1 MELIY
6 GSIQQGLIFGIMAIG
21 VYLTFRILN
30 FPDLTVDGSFTL
42 GGATAAILI
51 VNGTNPWLATL
62 AAVLAGAL
70 AGIITGVLH
79 TKGKINGLLAGILTM
94 IALYSINLRV
104 MGKKSNLSMLRE
116 DTIVTMVK
124 DNPLLKDVR
133 WLQNLILVLVF
144 AVIVLIVKF
153 FIDWFLHTD
162 LGMSI
167 RATGD
172 NPRMIGSL
180 GVNTDKTI
188 IIGLA
193 ISNGLVGLAGSIN
206 AQFQG
211 FADVQM
217 GVGMIVIGLATV
229 IIGEVVFVSRS
240 IVVATI
246 AVVGGA
252 IIYRFVVAGALYSNL
267 LDANDMKL
275 ITAILVILALTLPRF
290 VETWRTNKQRRQLLG
305 EGASEHA
312 TSREGK

>member
-6 GSIQQGLIFGIMAIG
+6 GSLQQGLIFGIMAIG

-42 GGATAAILI
+42 GGGTAATLI
-51 VNGTNPWLATL
+51 VSGVNPWLATL
-62 AAVLAGAL
+62 AAMVTGAL
-70 AGIITGVLH
+70 AGTITGILH

-104 MGKKSNLSMLRE
+104 MGKANVPMLRQE
-116 DTIVTMVK
+116 TIVTQIKYNSWVG
-124 DNPLLKDVR
+124 DVR
-133 WLQNLILVLVF
+133 WLQNLSLVLAFVG
-144 AVIVLIVKF
+144 IVLLLKLI
-153 FIDWFLHTD
+153 IDWFLHTD

-172 NPRMIGSL
+172 NSRMIGSL

-193 ISNGLVGLAGSIN
+193 LSNALVGLAGSIT

-229 IIGEVVFVSRS
+229 IIGEVVFGSRS
-240 IVVATI
+240 IVRATI
-246 AVVGGA
+246 AVVGGS
-252 IIYRFVVAGALYSNL
+252 IIYRFVLAGALHFDI
-267 LDANDMKL
+267 LDPNDMKL
-275 ITAILVILALTLPRF
+275 ITAILVIIALTLPRF
-290 VETWRTNKQRRQLLG
+290 METWRTNKQRRELQG
-305 EGASEHA
+305 EG
-312 TSREGK
+312 GK

>member
-6 GSIQQGLIFGIMAIG
+6 GSLQQGLIFGIMAIG

-42 GGATAAILI
+42 GGATAATLI
-51 VNGTNPWLATL
+51 VNGVNPWLATL
-62 AAVLAGAL
+62 AAIGTGII
-70 AGIITGVLH
+70 AGIITGLLH

-104 MGKKSNLSMLRE
+104 MGKANVPLLRDE
-116 DTIVTMVK
+116 TIVSMIK
-124 DNPLLKDVR
+124 YHPLLGDAR
-133 WLQNLILVLVF
+133 WLQNLVLVLAF
-144 AVIVLIVKF
+144 AIIVLILKLFV
-153 FIDWFLHTD
+153 DWFMHTD

-172 NPRMIGSL
+172 NARMIGSL

-188 IIGLA
+188 IFGLA
-193 ISNGLVGLAGSIN
+193 LSNGLVGLAGSIT

-229 IIGEVVFVSRS
+229 IIGEVVFGSRS
-240 IVVATI
+240 IFRATL
-246 AVVGGA
+246 AVIGGA
-252 IIYRFVVAGALYSNL
+252 IIYRFVLAGALYFDIL
-267 LDANDMKL
+267 EPNDMKL

-290 VETWRTNKQRRQLLG
+290 AETWQTNKQRKELYR
-305 EGASEHA
+305 EGAMQSAARRASE
-312 TSREGK
+312 

>member
-42 GGATAAILI
+42 GGATAATLI
-51 VNGTNPWLATL
+51 VNGFNPWIATL
-62 AAVLAGAL
+62 AAIVTGAL
-70 AGIITGVLH
+70 AGTITGLLH

-104 MGKKSNLSMLRE
+104 MGKANVPLLRDE
-116 DTIVTMVK
+116 TIVSMIK
-124 DNPLLKDVR
+124 YHPLLGDTR
-133 WLQNLILVLVF
+133 WLQNLVLVLAF
-144 AVIVLIVKF
+144 AVIVLVLKF
-153 FIDWFLHTD
+153 LVDWFMHTD

-172 NPRMIGSL
+172 NARMIGSL

-193 ISNGLVGLAGSIN
+193 LSNGLVGLAGSIT

-229 IIGEVVFVSRS
+229 IIGEVVFGSRS
-240 IVVATI
+240 IFRATL
-246 AVVGGA
+246 AVIGGA
-252 IIYRFVVAGALYSNL
+252 IIYRFVLAGALYFDL
-267 LDANDMKL
+267 LQPNDMKL

-290 VETWRTNKQRRQLLG
+290 VDTWRTKKQQKELYR
-305 EGASEHA
+305 EGAMQSAASRTSE
-312 TSREGK
+312 

>member
-42 GGATAAILI
+42 GGATAATLI
-51 VNGTNPWLATL
+51 VSGWNPWLATL
-62 AAVLAGAL
+62 AAVGAGAL
-70 AGIITGVLH
+70 AGIVTGLLH

-104 MGKKSNLSMLRE
+104 MGKANVPMLRNE
-116 DTIVTMVK
+116 TIVTQIK
-124 DNPLLKDVR
+124 YNGWLSDER
-133 WLQNLILVLVF
+133 WVQNLALVVAF
-144 AVIVLIVKF
+144 VVIVLVLKF
-153 FIDWFLHTD
+153 TIDWFLHTD

-172 NPRMIGSL
+172 NARMIASL

-193 ISNGLVGLAGSIN
+193 IANGFVGLAGSIN

-229 IIGEVVFVSRS
+229 IIGEVVFGSRS
-240 IVVATI
+240 IMRATI

-252 IIYRFVVAGALYSNL
+252 IIYRFVVAGALYFDL
-267 LDANDMKL
+267 LDPNDMKL
-275 ITAILVILALTLPRF
+275 ITAVLVILALTLPRF
-290 VETWRTNKQRRQLLG
+290 IDTWRAKKQKGAMYREEG
-305 EGASEHA
+305 TTHAASGAS
-312 TSREGK
+312 K

>member
-42 GGATAAILI
+42 GGATAATLI
-51 VNGTNPWLATL
+51 VNGLNPWLATL
-62 AAVLAGAL
+62 AAVVTGAL
-70 AGIITGVLH
+70 AGTITGLLH

-104 MGKKSNLSMLRE
+104 MGKANVPMLRN
-116 DTIVTMVK
+116 DTIVTMIK
-124 DNPLLKDVR
+124 YNSWIGDVR
-133 WLQNLILVLVF
+133 WLQHLVLVLAF
-144 AVIVLIVKF
+144 AGIVLFLKF
-153 FIDWFLHTD
+153 LIDWFLHTD

-172 NPRMIGSL
+172 NSRMIGSL

-193 ISNGLVGLAGSIN
+193 IANGFVGLAGSIN

-229 IIGEVVFVSRS
+229 IIGEVIFGSRS
-240 IVVATI
+240 IMRATI

-252 IIYRFVVAGALYSNL
+252 IIYRFVVAASLYYDI
-267 LDANDMKL
+267 LDPNDMKL
-275 ITAILVILALTLPRF
+275 VTAILVILALTLPRF
-290 VETWRTNKQRRQLLG
+290 VDTWRSNKQRRELQG
-305 EGASEHA
+305 EGASTNA
-312 TSREGK
+312 ANRTSK

>member
-6 GSIQQGLIFGIMAIG
+6 GSLQQGLIFGIMAIG

-42 GGATAAILI
+42 GGATAATLI
-51 VNGTNPWLATL
+51 VNGVNPWIATL
-62 AAVLAGAL
+62 AAMVTGAL
-70 AGIITGVLH
+70 AGTITGILH

-104 MGKKSNLSMLRE
+104 MGKANVPLLRQ
-116 DTIVTMVK
+116 DTIVTTIKYNSWVG
-124 DNPLLKDVR
+124 DVR
-133 WLQNLILVLVF
+133 WLQNLALVLAF
-144 AVIVLIVKF
+144 AGIVLMLKLV
-153 FIDWFLHTD
+153 IDWFLHTD

-172 NPRMIGSL
+172 NSRMIGSL

-193 ISNGLVGLAGSIN
+193 LANGLVGLAGSIT

-229 IIGEVVFVSRS
+229 IIGEVVFGSRS
-240 IVVATI
+240 IFRATL

-252 IIYRFVVAGALYSNL
+252 IIYRFVVAGALYFDI
-267 LDANDMKL
+267 LDPNDMKL

-290 VETWRTNKQRRQLLG
+290 IDNWRTNKQRRELYA
-305 EGASEHA
+305 EGD
-312 TSREGK
+312 K

>member
-6 GSIQQGLIFGIMAIG
+6 GSLQQGLIFGIMAIG

-42 GGATAAILI
+42 GGATAATLI
-51 VNGTNPWLATL
+51 VSGVNPWLATL
-62 AAVLAGAL
+62 AAMVTGAL
-70 AGIITGVLH
+70 AGMITGILH

-104 MGKKSNLSMLRE
+104 MGKANVSMLRQE
-116 DTIVTMVK
+116 TIVTSIK
-124 DNPLLKDVR
+124 YNSWLGDVR
-133 WLQNLILVLVF
+133 WLQNLALVLAF
-144 AVIVLIVKF
+144 AGIVLLLKLI
-153 FIDWFLHTD
+153 IDWFLHTD

-172 NPRMIGSL
+172 NSRMIGSL

-193 ISNGLVGLAGSIN
+193 ISNALVGLAGSIT

-229 IIGEVVFVSRS
+229 IIGEVVFGSRT
-240 IVVATI
+240 IYRVTI

-252 IIYRFVVAGALYSNL
+252 IIYRFVVAGALYFQI
-267 LDANDMKL
+267 LDTNDMKL

-290 VETWRTNKQRRQLLG
+290 VETYRTNKQRRELYEQG
-305 EGASEHA
+305 
-312 TSREGK
+312 GK